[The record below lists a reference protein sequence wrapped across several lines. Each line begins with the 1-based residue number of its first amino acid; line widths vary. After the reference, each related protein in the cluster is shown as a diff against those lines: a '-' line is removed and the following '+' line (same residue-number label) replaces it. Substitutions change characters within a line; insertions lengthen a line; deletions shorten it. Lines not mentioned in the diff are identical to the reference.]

1 MESDPQAKRFPNEG
15 RFPLRRSR
23 SLIPKW
29 SNSGLMDG
37 GRHSPT
43 FICGVVCASRTMA
56 ERPRRARASAV
67 AAPAGP
73 PPTIT
78 TSAVNIN
85 LLQFVATNYATPCRQ
100 RHFVDL
106 RCQFFSSE
114 EGNFGH
120 YICRSLYDPFCNS
133 NLFPGGI
140 GF

>member
-29 SNSGLMDG
+29 SNSGLIDG

-43 FICGVVCASRTMA
+43 FIWGVECASRTMG

-85 LLQFVATNYATPCRQ
+85 LLQLVSTHYAAPCWHRN
-100 RHFVDL
+100 FVDL
-106 RCQFFSSE
+106 RRQFCRRD

-120 YICRSLYDPFCNS
+120 HVCWRLDDFFSDS
-133 NLFPGGI
+133 NLF
-140 GF
+140 